1 MTKEKGSAESYAEDI
16 AAIAASFEQ
25 NESAGKDSLTQLLVS
40 DPPAFC
46 AAGIGVLGRMKLSAG
61 TRHVAQ
67 LLAENKHSSAALL
80 DPSICSVAEAVTAA
94 KALPQNGKK
103 LETAFE
109 MALSKALHA
118 QSCSN
123 QSTYILRILNLLEA
137 IAAQGWWTSFQVELM
152 AYPDKLV
159 RSKAALLIGRSLK
172 NAAWIGRRWMDR
184 DHRVQANAVEALWE
198 LDAAESKALLLIAM
212 KSKNN
217 RVAGNAAWGLY
228 RLADI
233 QVVRALLDM
242 ARHEELSFRLSALW
256 AIGETQDPRFLPFL
270 AEQFK
275 TAEGKSRLAVT
286 KALARIR
293 RREKAVAELGTLEIH
308 VPHAALQPGGRRRL
322 TFAVSKPGTGDLT
335 KLKATDVALWEA
347 GILVED
353 YELKSSSNPA
363 LLVTGFVAPQFLSS
377 DDPGG
382 DAVLKGLERCA
393 AWKRSDDLM
402 RIDRYTLAPDASAPP
417 ASRQQSAMP
426 YDEALVTEELKSR
439 YGFIAASDQLKKVLS
454 APVPPERAAPNLV
467 SATLRLGRA
476 ASKHGGKRQII
487 VLPDPASADLLRDE
501 AALSGVKQLIHD
513 GSVVMH
519 GLCMDASDS
528 WPAFRGLCLSTPE
541 GTFDQTSIDEFPAKL
556 EEIYLQQLNRYEINY
571 SAESRER
578 PGAVNLKVCSAYGA
592 GQAEFTF

>member
-1 MTKEKGSAESYAEDI
+1 
-16 AAIAASFEQ
+16 
-25 NESAGKDSLTQLLVS
+25 
-40 DPPAFC
+40 
-46 AAGIGVLGRMKLSAG
+46 
-61 TRHVAQ
+61 
-67 LLAENKHSSAALL
+67 L
-80 DPSICSVAEAVTAA
+80 DPSICSAAEAVTAA
-94 KALPQNGKK
+94 KALPRGGKK

-109 MALSKALHA
+109 MALSKALRA
-118 QSCSN
+118 QSTSD
-123 QSTYILRILNLLEA
+123 QSTFILRILNLLEA
-137 IAAQGWWTSFQVELM
+137 ISAQGWWTSFQVELM

-159 RSKAALLIGRSLK
+159 RSKAALLIGRSFK

-184 DHRVQANAVEALWE
+184 DLRVQANAVEALWE
-198 LDAAESKALLLIAM
+198 LDAAESKALLQLAM

-242 ARHEELSFRLSALW
+242 ARHKELSFRLSAMW

-275 TAEGKSRLAVT
+275 TADGKLRLAVT
-286 KALARIR
+286 KALAGIR

-308 VPHAALQPGGRRRL
+308 VRHAAVQPGGRRRL
-322 TFAVSKPGTGDLT
+322 TFAVSKPETGDLT
-335 KLKATDVALWEA
+335 TLKATDVALWEA

-353 YELKSSSNPA
+353 YELKSTSNPA
-363 LLVTGFVAPQFLSS
+363 LLVTGFVAPHFLSS

-382 DAVLKGLERCA
+382 DAVLKGLGRCVA
-393 AWKRSDDLM
+393 RKRSDDLV

-417 ASRQQSAMP
+417 ASREQSAMP
-426 YDEALVTEELKSR
+426 YDEALLNEGLKSR
-439 YGFIAASDQLKKVLS
+439 HGFIAASDQLKKVLS
-454 APVPPERAAPNLV
+454 APVPPGRAAPDLV
-467 SATLRLGRA
+467 SATLRLARA
-476 ASKHGGKRQII
+476 ASKHGGKRHII
-487 VLPDPASADLLRDE
+487 VLPDPASADLVRDE

-513 GSVVMH
+513 GSIVMH
-519 GLCMDASDS
+519 ALCVDTSDS

-541 GTFDQTSIDEFPAKL
+541 GTFDQTSVDEFPAKL
-556 EEIYLQQLNRYEINY
+556 EEIYLQPLNRYEINY

-578 PGAVNLKVCSAYGA
+578 HGAVELKVCSAYGA